1 MAKPFLIF
9 IPAVLI
15 CAIAVI
21 ASQNATPVSI
31 TFFNLRS
38 VALPF
43 GIWLGFCLALGMAG
57 TAVLLTLFGA
67 GRSS

>member
-15 CAIAVI
+15 CAIAII

-31 TFFNLRS
+31 TLFNLRS
-38 VALPF
+38 VELPF
-43 GIWLGFCLALGMAG
+43 GLWLGFCLALGMAG
-57 TAVLLTLFGA
+57 TAVLLTLFEA
-67 GRSS
+67 GQSN